1 MPEEDGK
8 VSVFDQINKEK
19 KSVEENKDYHNGLR
33 QHQNIGQIKPD
44 SELPKLKSQGDNY
57 STSLR
62 VPISSEA
69 VAKLKNQDPNG
80 YKNRVGSFSDHFCHF

>member
-33 QHQNIGQIKPD
+33 
-44 SELPKLKSQGDNY
+44 
-57 STSLR
+57 
-62 VPISSEA
+62 
-69 VAKLKNQDPNG
+69 
-80 YKNRVGSFSDHFCHF
+80 